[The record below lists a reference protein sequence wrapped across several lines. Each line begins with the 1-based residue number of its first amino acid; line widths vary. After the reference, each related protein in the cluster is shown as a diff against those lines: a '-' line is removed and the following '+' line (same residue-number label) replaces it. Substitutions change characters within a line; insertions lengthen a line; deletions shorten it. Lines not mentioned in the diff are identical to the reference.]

1 MHDEEFNWEL
11 IVHRLDS
18 IARHQ
23 ECTTNQLTLIE
34 GKLTKLETMKH
45 SVDDLKSWRQTIQ
58 DTVSVNELKE
68 LRVWKQNMDEI
79 TSPTQLQGTLDDIKK
94 LNTFKAQALIIW
106 VVVQGIMGLLIFFD
120 KIFCVHSIEINNII
134 IHISLGHLTTFFFFG
149 WF

>member
-120 KIFCVHSIEINNII
+120 KIFK
-134 IHISLGHLTTFFFFG
+134 
-149 WF
+149 